1 MKPRLKVKYE
11 KEILPKLLKDLDF
24 YLKKFHLNP
33 GTCADLTVTT
43 LLIDKIRDIFKFSL

>member
-24 YLKKFHLNP
+24 DNVMEVP
-33 GTCADLTVTT
+33 
-43 LLIDKIRDIFKFSL
+43 KIQKICLSQGIGSAI